1 MSMDKYVCIVMINA
15 FFMFLFLSIYCF
27 YIFICKLFKNKNIN
41 SYYIKMDMETLIA
54 IDLNSYINSYS
65 EALSSYD
72 SIQDIYDETSENML
86 AVFTTSLG
94 DKVIIDTDTL
104 NTIMMLLEKI
114 YANNLALLFLMSCL
128 SSLYVC
134 TYTRR
139 KKDYIMI
146 NNVQPKLLKG
156 EIVEKV

>member
-1 MSMDKYVCIVMINA
+1 
-15 FFMFLFLSIYCF
+15 
-27 YIFICKLFKNKNIN
+27 
-41 SYYIKMDMETLIA
+41 MDMETLIA